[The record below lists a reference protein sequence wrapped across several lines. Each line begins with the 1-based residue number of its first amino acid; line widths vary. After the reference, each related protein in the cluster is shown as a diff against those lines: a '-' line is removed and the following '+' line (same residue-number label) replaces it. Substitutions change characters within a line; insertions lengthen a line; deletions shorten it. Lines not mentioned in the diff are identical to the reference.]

1 MAHKSEA
8 LLEPRDVNISGETYS
23 GVPTK
28 ELRFGLGGEQPGKI
42 SFLENP
48 SKYLKKCVKKTFN
61 YPPAHHQSRQ
71 SPQIRHL
78 RTQLKDKRKHK
89 FKIFDIIILAKAEL
103 PQVGILCTQFPTLGI
118 FINKKV
124 AISKN

>member
-1 MAHKSEA
+1 MQPMAHKSEA

-48 SKYLKKCVKKTFN
+48 SKYLKKCVKKLLIT
-61 YPPAHHQSRQ
+61 RQ
-71 SPQIRHL
+71 LITRVVSL
-78 RTQLKDKRKHK
+78 LK
-89 FKIFDIIILAKAEL
+89 FVIF
-103 PQVGILCTQFPTLGI
+103 GR
-118 FINKKV
+118 N
-124 AISKN
+124 